1 MAADAVALP
10 EGFTLDK
17 PTAPAL
23 PPGFTLDQSPAQA
36 PAPTFANRAG
46 QFASGINSGLAQT
59 ADLVLDAP
67 SRVLA
72 LAHGIATGGMK
83 DTPPGLQAPH
93 FAQRAMTD
101 IGMNPPVSLDD
112 YIGGLLHRVGE
123 FTGSA
128 ALPIGRVESAAKYA
142 VQLGTGALAGTTAVG
157 AKEAAKSLGAGETGQ
172 NIAEMAGALTPAGV
186 AAGTSALTQKVLRG
200 GSTPQQIAANAAE
213 IKTAT
218 GGVPATVGQAT
229 GSMAA
234 QGVENTLAKVPIS
247 GLPVLRRAQEQT
259 DAIGDSIAQMSR
271 NLSTV
276 RDKPAVGAAIQ
287 RGLSDFVESASGKFA
302 SLDNTLKAM
311 FSPGQKFQLTNT
323 EDALAKLSKVSPDLP
338 EFSASLKDPNIKNWY
353 DRLRVDT
360 SGTPAQQVSTGVLNA
375 AGQPITKTI
384 PGQPFQGVS
393 MQTLMDVR
401 SDIGTNIK
409 QQTLLGKKPD
419 AQYDKIYNAISND
432 INAAVKGTPAEAAFA
447 RRNNYWKSFRGR
459 VDDFLDHIAVNP
471 NKTESY
477 LDTLSGANVGREQ
490 ILAVRRSVDPEVWK
504 SVASAKLAQM
514 GQDTKLGTFS
524 LQKFVTEYRK
534 MADKPVGSNALSPA
548 DALFGGI
555 GDVKANL
562 DKIADASQK
571 IISAGKV
578 YQNPSGTSTATTAI
592 AGGAA
597 LATTVFGQLMRGELA
612 GAAIELGGAATVM
625 GGSRYLAN
633 VMTNPKTVE
642 WLANSTKVP
651 ADQAAQYL
659 KRLTPIISDI
669 TDARQKAAI
678 QAWRDEAQ
686 KRLAVP
692 AAMQGVRG

>member
-1 MAADAVALP
+1 MTWETDTPAS
-10 EGFTLDK
+10 GWGNDK
-17 PTAPAL
+17 PVTDSVPTEQGPAPAGYKPRSDPSFMDRVNQL
-23 PPGFTLDQSPAQA
+23 SGG
-36 PAPTFANRAG
+36 ANA
-46 QFASGINSGLAQT
+46 GLASIP
-59 ADLVLDAP
+59 DLVLDAP
-67 SRVLA
+67 SRALA
-72 LAHGIATGGMK
+72 LAHGLATGGAE
-83 DTPPGLQAPH
+83 TPAGLQSPH
-93 FAQRAMTD
+93 YAQRLMRA
-101 IGMNPPVSLDD
+101 IGGDKPVSLDD
-112 YIGGLLHRVGE
+112 YLGGLLHRVGE
-123 FTGSA
+123 FAGA
-128 ALPIGRVESAAKYA
+128 AAFPVGRVESG
-142 VQLGTGALAGTTAVG
+142 VALAKQVAGGTAAGVTAAG
-157 AKEAAKSLGAGETGQ
+157 AKEVAKTLGAGDSGQ
-172 NIAEMAGALTPAGV
+172 NIAEAAGALAPAGLAT
-186 AAGTSALTQKVLRG
+186 AATGLTKTALRG
-200 GSTPQQIAANAAE
+200 GSTPQEIAANAAE
-213 IKTAT
+213 INAAT
-218 GGVPATVGQAT
+218 GGKTATVGQAT

-234 QGVENTLAKVPIS
+234 QGIENTLAKVPVS
-247 GLPVLRRAQEQT
+247 GLPVLKRAQEQT
-259 DAIGDSIAQMSR
+259 NAIGDSIAQMSR
-271 NLSTV
+271 DLSQV
-276 RDKPAVGAAIQ
+276 RDKPAVGAALQ
-287 RGLSDFVESASGKFA
+287 RGLSDFVETASGKFA
-302 SLDNTLKAM
+302 SLDNTLKGM
-311 FSPGQKFQLTNT
+311 FSPQQKFQLTHT

-375 AGQPITKTI
+375 SGQPITRNI

-419 AQYDKIYNAISND
+419 AQYDKIYSAISSD
-432 INAAVKGTPAEAAFA
+432 IDAAVKGTPAEAAFA

-490 ILAVRRSVDPEVWK
+490 ILAVRRSVEPEVWK

-514 GQDTKLGTFS
+514 GQDTKLGQFS
-524 LQKFVTEYRK
+524 LQKFVTEYKK
-534 MADKPVGSNALSPA
+534 MADSPVGSSAITPA
-548 DALFGGI
+548 DALFGGM
-555 GDVKANL
+555 GNVKANL

-597 LATTVFGQLMRGELA
+597 LATTVFGQLMRGEL
-612 GAAIELGGAATVM
+612 GSAAIELGGAGTVM

-633 VMTNPKTVE
+633 MMTNPKTVE

-669 TDARQKAAI
+669 SDARQKQAI

-686 KRLAVP
+686 KRLAAP